1 MDDDQFRVLIDR
13 LDKLLRLQTLEAVKG
28 IPSERDK
35 VAFLSNMDFNPT
47 EIDKLLGK
55 SPGYSSVVL
64 SQLKKKA
71 AKPAEQPQPQTPPS
85 TPEVTA

>member
-1 MDDDQFRVLIDR
+1 MDDEQFRVLLDG
-13 LDKLLRLQTLEAVKG
+13 LDKLLRLQTLEVVKG

-64 SQLKKKA
+64 SQLKKKV
-71 AKPAEQPQPQTPPS
+71 AKPAEQHQTQTPSS